1 MVAVDGSFPDTDN
14 GFLVKIYSS
23 TLDYKIK
30 RVRKFK
36 TSNRHVNKYY
46 VSGYR
51 GTIIKNRLR
60 NNYAV
65 TYNGKQKGT
74 LYFSHDYNEESMIC
88 EAATFMLE
96 APVVFH
102 NEDDPTLF

>member
-1 MVAVDGSFPDTDN
+1 MDGSFPDTDSD
-14 GFLVKIYSS
+14 FLVRIYSP

-36 TSNRHVNKYY
+36 TSNRHVKKYY

-74 LYFSHDYNEESMIC
+74 LYFPHDYSEKSMIC
-88 EAATFMLE
+88 DAATFMIE

-102 NEDDPTLF
+102 DKDAPTLF

>member
-1 MVAVDGSFPDTDN
+1 MATLDGAFPVTSND
-14 GFLVKIYSS
+14 FLVRIYSS
-23 TLDYKIK
+23 TLDYKVK

-36 TSNRHVNKYY
+36 TSNRHVKKYY

-74 LYFSHDYNEESMIC
+74 LYFPHDYNEESMIC

-96 APVVFH
+96 VPVVFH
-102 NEDDPTLF
+102 NEDEPTLF

>member
-1 MVAVDGSFPDTDN
+1 MVAVDGAFPDTSN
-14 GFLVKIYSS
+14 GFLVRIYSS

-36 TSNRHVNKYY
+36 TSNRHVKKYY

-51 GTIIKNRLR
+51 GTIIKNRLQ

-74 LYFSHDYNEESMIC
+74 LYFPHDHNEESMIC

>member
-1 MVAVDGSFPDTDN
+1 MDGALLYTSN
-14 GFLVKIYSS
+14 GFLVRIYSS

-36 TSNRHVNKYY
+36 TSNRHVKKYY
-46 VSGYR
+46 LSGYR

-74 LYFSHDYNEESMIC
+74 LYFPHDYNEESMIC
-88 EAATFMLE
+88 EAATFMIE

-102 NEDDPTLF
+102 DEDAATLF

>member
-1 MVAVDGSFPDTDN
+1 MDGSFPDISN
-14 GFLVKIYSS
+14 GFLVRIYSP

-30 RVRKFK
+30 LVRKFK
-36 TSNRHVNKYY
+36 TTNRHVKKYY

-74 LYFSHDYNEESMIC
+74 LYFPHDYNEVSMIC

-96 APVVFH
+96 APVAFH
-102 NEDDPTLF
+102 NEDEPTLF

>member
-1 MVAVDGSFPDTDN
+1 MDGYSSDTGN
-14 GFLVKIYSS
+14 GFLVRIYSS
-23 TLDYKIK
+23 TLDYKVK
-30 RVRKFK
+30 RIRKFN
-36 TSNRHVNKYY
+36 TSNRHVKKYY

-65 TYNGKQKGT
+65 TYNGKQRGT

-88 EAATFMLE
+88 EAATFMIE

-102 NEDDPTLF
+102 DEDAPTLF

>member
-1 MVAVDGSFPDTDN
+1 MDGALLYTSN
-14 GFLVKIYSS
+14 GFLVRIYSS

-36 TSNRHVNKYY
+36 TSNRHVKKYY
-46 VSGYR
+46 LSGYR

-60 NNYAV
+60 NNYVV

-74 LYFSHDYNEESMIC
+74 LYFPHDYNEESMIC
-88 EAATFMLE
+88 EAATFMIE

-102 NEDDPTLF
+102 DEDAATLF

>member
-1 MVAVDGSFPDTDN
+1 MDGAACGTGD
-14 GFLVKIYSS
+14 GFFVRIYSPS
-23 TLDYKIK
+23 LDYKVK

-36 TSNRHVNKYY
+36 TSNRHVKKYY

-60 NNYAV
+60 NNYAI

-74 LYFSHDYNEESMIC
+74 LYFPHDYNEESMIC

-102 NEDDPTLF
+102 NEDEPALF

>member
-1 MVAVDGSFPDTDN
+1 MDGYFPDAGN
-14 GFLVKIYSS
+14 GFLVRIYSS
-23 TLDYKIK
+23 TLDYKVK

-36 TSNRHVNKYY
+36 TSNRHVKKYY

-51 GTIIKNRLR
+51 GTIIKNRHR

-74 LYFSHDYNEESMIC
+74 LYFPHDYNERSMIC
-88 EAATFMLE
+88 EAATLMLE
-96 APVVFH
+96 ALVVFH
-102 NEDDPTLF
+102 NEDEPTLF

>member
-1 MVAVDGSFPDTDN
+1 MAVVDGAFLDTGN
-14 GFLVKIYSS
+14 GFLVRIYSS

-36 TSNRHVNKYY
+36 TSNRHVKKYY

-74 LYFSHDYNEESMIC
+74 LYFPHDYNEETMIC

-102 NEDDPTLF
+102 NTNELTLF

>member
-1 MVAVDGSFPDTDN
+1 MDGSSLDTGN
-14 GFLVKIYSS
+14 GFLVRIYST
-23 TLDYKIK
+23 TLDYKVK
-30 RVRKFK
+30 RIRKFK
-36 TSNRHVNKYY
+36 TTNRHVKKYY

-74 LYFSHDYNEESMIC
+74 LYFPHDYNEESMIC
-88 EAATFMLE
+88 EAATFMIE
-96 APVVFH
+96 ALVVFH
-102 NEDDPTLF
+102 NEDEPTLF

>member
-1 MVAVDGSFPDTDN
+1 MDGAFPDTGN
-14 GFLVKIYSS
+14 GFLVRIYSS

-36 TSNRHVNKYY
+36 TSNRHVKKYY

-51 GTIIKNRLR
+51 GTIIKNRLQ
-60 NNYAV
+60 NEYAV

-74 LYFSHDYNEESMIC
+74 LYFPHDYNEETMIC

-96 APVVFH
+96 ALVVHHNANEPV
-102 NEDDPTLF
+102 LF

>member
-1 MVAVDGSFPDTDN
+1 MVAVDGALLYTSN
-14 GFLVKIYSS
+14 GFLVRIYSS

-36 TSNRHVNKYY
+36 TSNRHVKKYY
-46 VSGYR
+46 LSGYR

-74 LYFSHDYNEESMIC
+74 LYFPHDYNEESMIC
-88 EAATFMLE
+88 EAATFMIE

-102 NEDDPTLF
+102 DEDAATLF

>member
-1 MVAVDGSFPDTDN
+1 MVVVDDTACGAGN
-14 GFLVKIYSS
+14 GFLVRIYSS
-23 TLDYKIK
+23 TLDYKVK
-30 RVRKFK
+30 RVRKLK
-36 TSNRHVNKYY
+36 TSNRHVKKYY
-46 VSGYR
+46 VSGYG

-60 NNYAV
+60 NNYTV

-74 LYFSHDYNEESMIC
+74 LHFPHDYNEESMIC

-102 NEDDPTLF
+102 NEDEPTLF

>member
-1 MVAVDGSFPDTDN
+1 MVAVDGAFLDTGN
-14 GFLVKIYSS
+14 GFLVRIYSS

-36 TSNRHVNKYY
+36 TSNRHVTKYY

-60 NNYAV
+60 NNYTV

-74 LYFSHDYNEESMIC
+74 LYFPHDHKEESMIC

-96 APVVFH
+96 APVVLH
-102 NEDDPTLF
+102 SEDEPTLF

>member
-1 MVAVDGSFPDTDN
+1 MVVVDGSSPDTGND
-14 GFLVKIYSS
+14 FLVRIYSP

-36 TSNRHVNKYY
+36 TSNRHVKKYY

-65 TYNGKQKGT
+65 TYVGKQKGT
-74 LYFSHDYNEESMIC
+74 LYFPHDYNEESMIC

-102 NEDDPTLF
+102 SEDEPTLF

>member
-1 MVAVDGSFPDTDN
+1 MDGSFPNTGN
-14 GFLVKIYSS
+14 GFLVRIYSS

-30 RVRKFK
+30 QVRKFN
-36 TSNRHVNKYY
+36 TSNRHVKKYY

-60 NNYAV
+60 DNYAV

-74 LYFSHDYNEESMIC
+74 LHFPHDYNEETMIC

-96 APVVFH
+96 ALVVFH
-102 NEDDPTLF
+102 NEDEPTLF

>member
-1 MVAVDGSFPDTDN
+1 MDGSFPDTGN
-14 GFLVKIYSS
+14 GFLVRIYSP
-23 TLDYKIK
+23 TLDYKVK

-36 TSNRHVNKYY
+36 TSNRHVKKYC

-60 NNYAV
+60 DNYVV

-74 LYFSHDYNEESMIC
+74 LHFPHDYNEETMIC

-96 APVVFH
+96 VPVVFH
-102 NEDDPTLF
+102 NEDEPTLF

>member
-1 MVAVDGSFPDTDN
+1 MDGSFPDTSN
-14 GFLVKIYSS
+14 GFLVRIYSP
-23 TLDYKIK
+23 TLDYKVK
-30 RVRKFK
+30 RVRKLK
-36 TSNRHVNKYY
+36 TSNRHVKKYY

-60 NNYAV
+60 DNYAV

-74 LYFSHDYNEESMIC
+74 LHFPHDYNEETMIC

-102 NEDDPTLF
+102 NEDEPTLF

>member
-1 MVAVDGSFPDTDN
+1 MVVVDGTVCGTGD
-14 GFLVKIYSS
+14 GFLVRIYSS

-36 TSNRHVNKYY
+36 TSNRHVKKYY

-74 LYFSHDYNEESMIC
+74 LYFSHDHNEESMIC
-88 EAATFMLE
+88 EAATFMIE

-102 NEDDPTLF
+102 DEDAPALF

>member
-1 MVAVDGSFPDTDN
+1 MDGSFSDTGN
-14 GFLVKIYSS
+14 GFLVRIYSS
-23 TLDYKIK
+23 TLDYNIK
-30 RVRKFK
+30 RVRKFN
-36 TSNRHVNKYY
+36 TSNRHVKKYY

-60 NNYAV
+60 NQYAV
-65 TYNGKQKGT
+65 TYNGKQEGT

-88 EAATFMLE
+88 EAATFMIE

-102 NEDDPTLF
+102 SEDAPTLF

>member
-1 MVAVDGSFPDTDN
+1 MDGAFPYASN
-14 GFLVKIYSS
+14 GFLVRIYYS

-36 TSNRHVNKYY
+36 TSNRHVKKYY
-46 VSGYR
+46 VSGYP

-74 LYFSHDYNEESMIC
+74 LYFPHDYNEASMIC
-88 EAATFMLE
+88 EAATFILE
-96 APVVFH
+96 ALVVFH
-102 NEDDPTLF
+102 NEDEPTLF

>member
-1 MVAVDGSFPDTDN
+1 MDGFFPDTSN
-14 GFLVKIYSS
+14 GFLVRIYSS
-23 TLDYKIK
+23 TLDYKVK
-30 RVRKFK
+30 QFRKFK
-36 TSNRHVNKYY
+36 TSNRHVKKYY
-46 VSGYR
+46 LSGYR

-74 LYFSHDYNEESMIC
+74 LYFPHDYNEVKMIC

-102 NEDDPTLF
+102 NKNEPTLF

>member
-1 MVAVDGSFPDTDN
+1 MVAVDGSFPDTGN
-14 GFLVKIYSS
+14 GFLVRVYSS
-23 TLDYKIK
+23 TLDYRTK

-36 TSNRHVNKYY
+36 TSNRHVKKYY

-51 GTIIKNRLR
+51 GIIIKNRLR

-65 TYNGKQKGT
+65 TYTGKQKGT
-74 LYFSHDYNEESMIC
+74 IYFPHDYNEESMIC

-96 APVVFH
+96 TLVAFH
-102 NEDDPTLF
+102 SEDEPTLF

>member
-1 MVAVDGSFPDTDN
+1 MAVVDGSVCGAGD
-14 GFLVKIYSS
+14 GFLVRIYSP

-36 TSNRHVNKYY
+36 TSNRHVKKYY

-60 NNYAV
+60 NNFAV

-74 LYFSHDYNEESMIC
+74 LYFPHDYNEESMIC
-88 EAATFMLE
+88 EAATFMIE
-96 APVVFH
+96 APVVSH
-102 NEDDPTLF
+102 DEDAPTLF